1 MAEVPAFKG
10 MNQQETMRVR
20 QGKKRHGPVRN
31 DEGSKGKSAMTLP
44 FVSSWVADS
53 LLGRIFHGK
62 FLAFDS
68 HLSSLFRPAN
78 SSIRAF

>member
-1 MAEVPAFKG
+1 
-10 MNQQETMRVR
+10 
-20 QGKKRHGPVRN
+20 
-31 DEGSKGKSAMTLP
+31 MTLP

-53 LLGRIFHGK
+53 ILGRIFHGK